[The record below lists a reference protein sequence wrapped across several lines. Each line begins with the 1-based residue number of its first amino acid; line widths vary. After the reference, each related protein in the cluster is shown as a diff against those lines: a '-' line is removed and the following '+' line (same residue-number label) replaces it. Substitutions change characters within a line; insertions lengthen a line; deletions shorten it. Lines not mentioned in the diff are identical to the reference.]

1 MKFKGWLMKTVV
13 PMLLVSLGIQ
23 ILSCGTIMYPE
34 RRGQSAGKID
44 PGVAVLDGLGLL
56 LFLIPGVIAFAVDFN
71 NGTIY
76 LPGGSASLD
85 DELGEQQLVAISI
98 GTDGLTEESIELA
111 LREQLGSEVDISAP
125 EVRVIR
131 LDILDSAETT
141 VPLK

>member
-1 MKFKGWLMKTVV
+1 MAYEDGGAHAPGGLGDPDFILWDDH
-13 PMLLVSLGIQ
+13 VSGAK
-23 ILSCGTIMYPE
+23 
-34 RRGQSAGKID
+34 GQSAGKID

>member
-1 MKFKGWLMKTVV
+1 
-13 PMLLVSLGIQ
+13 
-23 ILSCGTIMYPE
+23 
-34 RRGQSAGKID
+34 
-44 PGVAVLDGLGLL
+44 
-56 LFLIPGVIAFAVDFN
+56 
-71 NGTIY
+71 
-76 LPGGSASLD
+76 
-85 DELGEQQLVAISI
+85 LVAISI